1 MEMWL
6 LLSGLQSSA
15 ARDPGFFSIHQG
27 CGSGYYFASRVYKSN
42 NFWLASNVSLVES
55 ESGVPLILLVGE
67 LEHDINKFF

>member
-1 MEMWL
+1 MRL
-6 LLSGLQSSA
+6 AAFSVRR

-27 CGSGYYFASRVYKSN
+27 CGSGYYFVSGVYKSN

-67 LEHDINKFF
+67 LVISNMISTSFY

>member
-27 CGSGYYFASRVYKSN
+27 CSSGYYFTSRVYKSN

-55 ESGVPLILLVGE
+55 ESPLILLVGK
-67 LEHDINKFF
+67 LEHDISNFF